1 MQQVIYLEVE
11 DDMPAVR
18 ELLEGAQAKR
28 VLLVVP
34 KGCDTFRNT
43 VNLRIL
49 RRYAANMGLDVGLVT
64 GDSRTRQL
72 AKEEGFAILSSVG
85 RGQRRR
91 WRGRMPRRS
100 AAQQAAAAR
109 VDGLR
114 YGRGDVGYGDKAIV
128 WAGRFLGIVLFAVL
142 LLVVVGLAVLVVPEG
157 KVTLTPYRQPIEV
170 LLDLRADPDVE
181 ESSLEKLTIPAR
193 IVQAQVEQTGEIATI
208 NKKDAPDEPA
218 TGTIVFI
225 NQTAQGLEIPPGAIV
240 RTSTGTTVRF
250 TTVTAATL
258 EGRIGARAEAQ
269 IKAMEPGP
277 VGNVPAATI
286 TTDRDVGAAGQG
298 AGDQRKPRRS
308 GGGVKQVGVVTRADM
323 DRLKAQL
330 LQQLQDRAW
339 AELLVQLKEGEF
351 LPEASL
357 TVEIMAEV
365 YDQFLDS
372 EADTLHLQMRILA
385 SSTAVNRANANGLAY
400 EALKDRIPAGY
411 DLESEGYCFHARR
424 KAGAHGWPE
433 CVGDSQGGCLPGDR
447 RRPWSGPLGR
457 GRPVAR
463 GSGAGAGRFVYAR
476 RTAAGRGPAR
486 LDQALQVARPRA
498 VAALSHPGHCAGVAD
513 GLS

>member
-34 KGCDTFRNT
+34 KGCDTFRQT
-43 VNLRIL
+43 VNLRVL

-72 AKEEGFAILSSVG
+72 AKEEGFAVLSSVG

-91 WRGRMPRRS
+91 WRGGMPRRS

-142 LLVVVGLAVLVVPEG
+142 LLVVVGLAVLVIPEG
-157 KVTLTPYRQPIEV
+157 KVTLAPYRQPIEV
-170 LLDLRADPDVE
+170 SLDLRADPDVE

-193 IVQAQVEQTGEIATI
+193 IVQAQVEQTGEIATS
-208 NKKDAPDEPA
+208 NKKDAPDTPA
-218 TGTIVFI
+218 TGTIIFI
-225 NQTAQGLEIPPGAIV
+225 NQTAQGLEIPPGALV

-250 TTVTAATL
+250 TTVTTASL
-258 EGRIGARAEAQ
+258 EGRIGAKAEAQ
-269 IKAMEPGP
+269 IEAMEPGP

-286 TTDRDVGAAGQG
+286 TTVETSALRDKVRVTNERPTQ
-298 AGDQRKPRRS
+298 
-308 GGGVKQVGVVTRADM
+308 GGGVKQVGVVTREDM

-330 LQQLQDRAW
+330 LQQLQDRAY
-339 AELLVQLKEGEF
+339 AELLDQLKEGEF

-357 TVEIMAEV
+357 TTEIMAEV

-372 EADTLHLQMRILA
+372 EADTLQMQMRILA

-411 DLESEGYCFHARR
+411 NLESEDIEFTLDEKQARM
-424 KAGAHGWPE
+424 
-433 CVGDSQGGCLPGDR
+433 D
-447 RRPWSGPLGR
+447 GR
-457 GRPVAR
+457 SVL
-463 GSGAGAGRFVYAR
+463 V
-476 RTAAGRGPAR
+476 
-486 LDQALQVARPRA
+486 QAKA
-498 VAALSHPGHCAGVAD
+498 VAYLVTAVDRGQVRSAVAGLPPEEAEQVLAD
-513 GLS
+513 SFTLGGLPQVEIRPDWIKRFKWLNRVPWLPFRIQVIVLE

>member
-34 KGCDTFRNT
+34 KGCDTLRNT

-64 GDSRTRQL
+64 SDSRTRQL
-72 AKEEGFAILSSVG
+72 AKEEGFAVLSSVG

-91 WRGRMPRRS
+91 WRGKMPRRS

-114 YGRGDVGYGDKAIV
+114 YGRGDIGYSDRAVV

-142 LLVVVGLAVLVVPEG
+142 LLVVVGIAVLAVPEA

-170 LLDLRADPDVE
+170 VLDLRADPTAE
-181 ESSLEKLTIPAR
+181 GASLSKLTIPAR
-193 IVQAQVEQTGEIATI
+193 IVQAQVEQTGEIATV
-208 NKKDAPDEPA
+208 NKKDSPDEPA
-218 TGTIVFI
+218 TGTVIFI
-225 NQTAQGLEIPPGAIV
+225 NQTAQGLDIPVGTIV

-250 TTVTAATL
+250 KTVEDAAL
-258 EGRIGARAEAQ
+258 EGRIGATTQVKIEAL
-269 IKAMEPGP
+269 EPGP
-277 VGNVPAATI
+277 IGNVPAATI
-286 TTDRDVGAAGQG
+286 TTIEASALRTKARVTNESAT
-298 AGDQRKPRRS
+298 R

-330 LQQLQDRAW
+330 LQQLQDRAY
-339 AELLVQLKEGEF
+339 AELLNQLKEGEF

-357 TVEIMAEV
+357 TIEIMAEV
-365 YDQFLDS
+365 YDQFLDA

-385 SSTAVNRANANGLAY
+385 STTAVNRANANGLAY

-411 DLESEGYCFHARR
+411 DLESGDIVFTLDEEQARMDGQSVLVQS
-424 KAGAHGWPE
+424 KAIAYL
-433 CVGDSQGGCLPGDR
+433 VTAIDR
-447 RRPWSGPLGR
+447 G
-457 GRPVAR
+457 
-463 GSGAGAGRFVYAR
+463 
-476 RTAAGRGPAR
+476 
-486 LDQALQVARPRA
+486 QVRDA
-498 VAALSHPGHCAGVAD
+498 VAGLPPEEAEQVLAD
-513 GLS
+513 SFTLGGPPQVEVQPDWIKRFKWLDRVPWLPFRVQIIILE

>member
-34 KGCDTFRNT
+34 KGCDTLRNT

-64 GDSRTRQL
+64 RDSRTRQL

-91 WRGRMPRRS
+91 WRGGMPRRS

-114 YGRGDVGYGDKAIV
+114 YGRGDVGYSDRAIV
-128 WAGRFLGIVLFAVL
+128 WAGRFLGILLFAIL

-157 KVTLTPYRQPIEV
+157 KVTLTPYREPIEV
-170 LLDLRADPDVE
+170 TLDLRADPTVE
-181 ESSLEKLTIPAR
+181 ESSLEGLTIPAR
-193 IVQAQVEQTGEIATI
+193 ILQAQVEQTGEIATI
-208 NKKDAPDEPA
+208 NKKDAPDTPA
-218 TGTIVFI
+218 TGMLTFI
-225 NQTAQGLEIPPGAIV
+225 NQTAQGLDIPVGTIV

-250 TTVTAATL
+250 KTVADATL
-258 EGRIGARAEAQ
+258 EGRIGATAQVQIEAL
-269 IKAMEPGP
+269 EPGP
-277 VGNVPAATI
+277 IGNVPAATI
-286 TTDRDVGAAGQG
+286 TAVETPALRTKVRVTNESAT
-298 AGDQRKPRRS
+298 R

-330 LQQLQDRAW
+330 LQQLQDRAY
-339 AELLVQLKEGEF
+339 AELLNQLKEGEF
-351 LPEASL
+351 LPDASL

-365 YDQFLDS
+365 YDQFLDA

-411 DLESEGYCFHARR
+411 DLESEDIEFTLDEKQARMDGQSVLVQS
-424 KAGAHGWPE
+424 KALAYLVTAVDRGQVRDVVAG
-433 CVGDSQGGCLPGDR
+433 LPAEEA
-447 RRPWSGPLGR
+447 
-457 GRPVAR
+457 V
-463 GSGAGAGRFVYAR
+463 
-476 RTAAGRGPAR
+476 
-486 LDQALQVARPRA
+486 QALVGSFKLSGLPQVEVQPDWIKRFKWLDRVPWLPFRIQ
-498 VAALSHPGHCAGVAD
+498 VIVLE
-513 GLS
+513 

>member
-34 KGCDTFRNT
+34 KGCDTLRQT

-49 RRYAANMGLDVGLVT
+49 RRHAANMGLDVGLVT

-72 AKEEGFAILSSVG
+72 AKEEGFAVLSSVG

-91 WRGRMPRRS
+91 WRGGMPRRS

-142 LLVVVGLAVLVVPEG
+142 LLVVIGLAVLVVPEG

-170 LLDLRADPDVE
+170 NLDLRADPDAE
-181 ESSLEKLTIPAR
+181 ASSLEKLTIPAR

-208 NKKDAPDEPA
+208 NKRDAPDAPA
-218 TGTIVFI
+218 TGTIIFV
-225 NQTAQGLEIPPGAIV
+225 NQTAQGLEITPGVIV
-240 RTSTGTTVRF
+240 RSSTGTTVRF
-250 TTVTAATL
+250 TTVTTATL
-258 EGRIGARAEAQ
+258 EGRIGARAEAK
-269 IKAMEPGP
+269 IEAVEPGP

-286 TTDRDVGAAGQG
+286 TTIETPALQAKVRVTNESPT
-298 AGDQRKPRRS
+298 R

-330 LQQLQDRAW
+330 LQQLQERAHS
-339 AELLVQLKEGEF
+339 ELLGQLKEGEF

-357 TVEIMAEV
+357 TTEIMAEV

-411 DLESEGYCFHARR
+411 DLESENIEFTLDEKQARMDGR
-424 KAGAHGWPE
+424 SVLVQAKAIAYL
-433 CVGDSQGGCLPGDR
+433 VTAVDR
-447 RRPWSGPLGR
+447 GQVRSV
-457 GRPVAR
+457 VA
-463 GSGAGAGRFVYAR
+463 
-476 RTAAGRGPAR
+476 
-486 LDQALQVARPRA
+486 
-498 VAALSHPGHCAGVAD
+498 
-513 GLS
+513 GLSPEEAEQVLADSFALGASPHVEVQPDWIKRFKWFNRVPWLPFRIQVIVVE